1 VSRIRHRSAGRAYGS
16 TGLAGLG
23 FGLIALVFLVAVVG
37 GVWYTLG
44 TKDTVT
50 FTVTDKERITESS
63 TDGGTTS
70 KYLIFT
76 DTETFE
82 NTDTMLYGKFNSSDV
97 YGRLKEGK
105 QYTCEV
111 YGWRIGLFSTYRNI
125 VSCEAA

>member
-1 VSRIRHRSAGRAYGS
+1 VSRYRRGS
-16 TGLAGLG
+16 SRGFGLAGAG
-23 FGLIALVFLVAVVG
+23 FVGIIVVVIVAVLG

-50 FTVTDKERITESS
+50 FTVEDKERITES
-63 TDGGTTS
+63 TGEGGTSS

-76 DTETFE
+76 DKETFE
-82 NTDTMLYGKFNSSDV
+82 NTDTMLHGKFNSSDV

-105 QYTCEV
+105 TYTCEV
-111 YGWRIGLFSTYRNI
+111 YGIRSGLFSMYRNI